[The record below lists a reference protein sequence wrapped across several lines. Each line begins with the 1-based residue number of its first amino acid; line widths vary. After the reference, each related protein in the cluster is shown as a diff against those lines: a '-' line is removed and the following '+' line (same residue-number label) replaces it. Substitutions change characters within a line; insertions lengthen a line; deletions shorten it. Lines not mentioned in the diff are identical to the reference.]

1 MNSRKVIRKAGE
13 REMARLLLVR
23 QRAEISAAL
32 ACGMPVSALSGLLAG
47 VYGGVTVTEGDVR
60 SFCKEMRAE
69 PVRPVSD
76 GTVPELVRRA
86 LAVGGHRISQKTLDV
101 LKDHIMDL
109 RRTELSA
116 TEIREYLIS
125 SGELPAEVSLSSFY
139 KWFAKEKHAD

>member
-23 QRAEISAAL
+23 QRTEISAAL
-32 ACGMPVSALSGLLAG
+32 ACGMPVSALSGILAG
-47 VYGGVTVTEGDVR
+47 VYGGVSVTEGDVR

-69 PVRPVSD
+69 PVSD
-76 GTVPELVRRA
+76 GNVPELVRRA